1 MSLSC
6 SCHVR
11 RAFTPPLQNIQ
22 KKFKKAGKEAY
33 LKCLSAV
40 TLEKLEE
47 YKKAEGFTPELATYL
62 GGDQDDA
69 YNFPVAAQLS
79 LRGQTTTS
87 PAEGLNAILLL
98 KGPRK
103 KHPYAALRVTHRSS
117 THPSRCSPEA
127 HPTRMEDVVR
137 LSKEHFDKHQK
148 ESRAHTLTLPPRMQE
163 ASADIRASAK
173 QISQA
178 DIIVTEG
185 TDNMKGRVPL
195 LGDHLRFANVD
206 LSKVGDT

>member
-1 MSLSC
+1 L
-6 SCHVR
+6 
-11 RAFTPPLQNIQ
+11 
-22 KKFKKAGKEAY
+22 G
-33 LKCLSAV
+33 AV

-47 YKKAEGFTPELATYL
+47 YKKAEGFTTELAKYL

-69 YNFPVAAQLS
+69 YNFPVAAKLS

-98 KGPRK
+98 KGARK
-103 KHPYAALRVTHRSS
+103 KHPVAALMVTHRSS

-127 HPTRMEDVVR
+127 HPTRMEAVVR
-137 LSKEHFDKHQK
+137 LMKEHFDKHQK
-148 ESRAHTLTLPPRMQE
+148 ESSEHTLTLPPRIQE
-163 ASADIRASAK
+163 ASVDIKASAK

-178 DIIVTEG
+178 NIIVTEG

-195 LGDHLRFANVD
+195 LGDNLRFANVD